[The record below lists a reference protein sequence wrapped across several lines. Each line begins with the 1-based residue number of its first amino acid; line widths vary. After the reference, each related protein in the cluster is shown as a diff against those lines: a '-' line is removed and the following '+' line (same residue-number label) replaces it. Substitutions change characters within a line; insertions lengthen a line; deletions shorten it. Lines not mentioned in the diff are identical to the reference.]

1 MINFERLY
9 ECSRSLVTVT
19 NASLKVEQDEI
30 VNVGEVDE
38 SAALNQEGSEEEQEE
53 EDEEEEVEGSES

>member
-1 MINFERLY
+1 MINSYRLY
-9 ECSRSLVTVT
+9 SCSRSLVIVT

-30 VNVGEVDE
+30 VNVGEVEE
-38 SAALNQEGSEEEQEE
+38 SAALNQEGSEEEEEE

>member
-1 MINFERLY
+1 MINSYRLY
-9 ECSRSLVTVT
+9 SCSRSLVTVT

-38 SAALNQEGSEEEQEE
+38 SAALNQEGSEEEE
-53 EDEEEEVEGSES
+53 EDEEDDVEGSES